1 MADASTFFA
10 IRVIH
15 ADSTSWSPITCPI
28 YCNTFSIRPDN
39 AVKIRTDQSDAL
51 TEDTIAD
58 GMQISFQVVHFNPGH
73 RFTPGQIIG
82 YVQSVGSSTDVH
94 VQFAR

>member
-1 MADASTFFA
+1 VADASSFFA

-28 YCNTFSIRPDN
+28 YCNTFSIRPEV
-39 AVKIRTDQSDAL
+39 AVKIRTDQGDAS
-51 TEDTIAD
+51 TEDVIAD
-58 GMQISFQVVHFNPGH
+58 GVQISFQVPHAYPGN
-73 RFTPGQIIG
+73 RFGPGQTIA